1 MQMKHKK
8 TTTSG
13 SLLHAREVEVVT
25 CGRNVK
31 KNTFRLALRAREV
44 EVVTRCRKREKKT
57 TSGSLLRAREVVNMK
72 KNTVNLVSAAS

>member
-13 SLLHAREVEVVT
+13 SLLH
-25 CGRNVK
+25 
-31 KNTFRLALRAREV
+31 AREV